1 MDPPTRQLLRHCD
14 LLYLTRVKQVVSGDA
29 FFPPFEDKFQFDQV
43 LHENHHF
50 RVERWKR
57 LFLPHLALLGP
68 EEWPI
73 EPAA

>member
-1 MDPPTRQLLRHCD
+1 
-14 LLYLTRVKQVVSGDA
+14 VKGIVTGDA

-43 LHENHHF
+43 IHENQQF

-57 LFLPHLALLGP
+57 LFLPHLSLIGP
-68 EEWPI
+68 EEWPT